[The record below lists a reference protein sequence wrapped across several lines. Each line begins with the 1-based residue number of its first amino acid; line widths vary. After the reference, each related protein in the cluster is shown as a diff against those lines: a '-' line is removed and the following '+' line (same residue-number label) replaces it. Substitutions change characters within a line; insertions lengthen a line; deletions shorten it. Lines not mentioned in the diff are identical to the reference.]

1 MLFGGNNTMK
11 KHFLKTVMNCEEYLK
26 NSNHSFS
33 AKMIGDDVGGIS
45 VIHTDDTSFFVVVKI
60 EEDAEIVLMETSA
73 NLYCCKEA
81 RPMLSE
87 YITKINAQY
96 KGCNFRLAD
105 NGYLHVYTDQKFD
118 SSAPVSVETFDK
130 MEYTSIILLDTYKNV
145 LSKIG
150 ALRLLS
156 EEESNPAK
164 MLETQQGKILSM
176 LIDEIEG
183 NNHISDDFKRF
194 ISRKRGHKFDREN
207 NLEGN
212 EKSKES
218 KGRKAYFSMFDK
230 IKDSDDQENGKEKGL
245 LDELLE
251 IPDELLEIPDNELT
265 ENNIPELSLDDDD
278 E

>member
-1 MLFGGNNTMK
+1 MLFGGNTMK
-11 KHFLKTVMNCEEYLK
+11 KHFVKTVMNFEEYLK
-26 NSNHSFS
+26 SENHSFS

-60 EEDAEIVLMETSA
+60 DETAEIILMETSA
-73 NLYCCKEA
+73 NLYCLKEA

-118 SSAPVSVETFDK
+118 SSPVSVETFDK
-130 MEYTSIILLDTYKNV
+130 MEHTSIILLDTYKNV
-145 LSKIG
+145 LAKIG

-156 EEESNPAK
+156 EEESNPTK
-164 MLETQQGKILSM
+164 LMETHQGKILSM
-176 LIDEIEG
+176 LLDEIES
-183 NNHISDDFKRF
+183 NNHTSDDFKRF
-194 ISRKRGHKFDREN
+194 ISRKRGHKFDSEN
-207 NLEGN
+207 NLEDK
-212 EKSKES
+212 EES
-218 KGRKAYFSMFDK
+218 KGRKAYCSLFDR
-230 IKDSDDQENGKEKGL
+230 IKDTDDEENDKEKGL

-251 IPDELLEIPDNELT
+251 IPDDELI
-265 ENNIPELSLDDDD
+265 ENNIPELSIDDDD